1 MKVNKLAPEKGARA
15 SSLKWRNTKA
25 QRCTTRVNVSE
36 LPSTPVMVK
45 MIKEHQAA
53 VKKKPKVKRL
63 ERKAMTVSG
72 SKEKKHTSFESEK
85 TYLANTNGKSEVT
98 MNIDADD
105 WQEWSTNGKSS
116 LGNGEKSADGVETVS
131 SGRLE
136 GESFHCCAERDED
149 RNHAV
154 LVMQKSQV
162 YKAL

>member
-1 MKVNKLAPEKGARA
+1 
-15 SSLKWRNTKA
+15 
-25 QRCTTRVNVSE
+25 
-36 LPSTPVMVK
+36 
-45 MIKEHQAA
+45 
-53 VKKKPKVKRL
+53 
-63 ERKAMTVSG
+63 MTLSG